1 MNIDNLSDM
10 QLATCVDELFKR
22 CINSVRA
29 AGLSTQIQLMVSAT
43 QFGADG
49 EYEIKHRAIVGDY
62 QKSNSSE
69 TGNLMLSVQNAAA
82 QWLAD
87 AVHAPI
93 KVVPMITHQQPQQE
107 HEDELAA
114 PVEEPAAE
122 FTDLQVFKPE
132 GENEA
137 EY

>member
-22 CINSVRA
+22 CINSV
-29 AGLSTQIQLMVSAT
+29 
-43 QFGADG
+43 
-49 EYEIKHRAIVGDY
+49 
-62 QKSNSSE
+62 
-69 TGNLMLSVQNAAA
+69 
-82 QWLAD
+82 
-87 AVHAPI
+87 PI